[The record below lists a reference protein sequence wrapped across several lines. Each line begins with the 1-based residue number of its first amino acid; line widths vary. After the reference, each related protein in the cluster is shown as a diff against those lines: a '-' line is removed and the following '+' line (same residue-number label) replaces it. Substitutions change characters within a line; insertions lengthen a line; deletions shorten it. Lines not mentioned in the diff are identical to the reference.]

1 MSDNKQKSEDE
12 NLKKIV
18 KNLGQINVPTD
29 FNFQVNQRIEERKNS
44 SNKFWNWK
52 KFAFGVPILASVVI
66 LAFISLPNLS
76 TNNENQTTLAQAIPN
91 ENVVTPIN
99 TTNSN
104 SVTNSISTNSTANLN
119 ADKPKIEKTIT
130 EVKFTKKN
138 LEPKTSV
145 NKSSITNKPKQLPVE
160 KKIIGGSKEF
170 AASDNNVNIKPKGFN
185 GSTEDELK
193 GFLLTIGVET
203 ELEKGKYRVKK
214 VSPESTGDR
223 SGVKENDLI
232 ESANTETTSAPA
244 NTVAPKTVKS
254 LKIKRDNK
262 KVELPIKP

>member
-1 MSDNKQKSEDE
+1 M
-12 NLKKIV
+12 
-18 KNLGQINVPTD
+18 
-29 FNFQVNQRIEERKNS
+29 
-44 SNKFWNWK
+44 
-52 KFAFGVPILASVVI
+52 ASIVI
-66 LAFISLPNLS
+66 LAFIWLPNLS

-91 ENVVTPIN
+91 ENVVTS
-99 TTNSN
+99 TTATNSN
-104 SVTNSISTNSTANLN
+104 PITNSISTNSTANLN
-119 ADKPKIEKTIT
+119 TDKPKIEKTVT
-130 EVKFTKKN
+130 EVKVPKKN
-138 LEPKTSV
+138 LEPKISV

-160 KKIIGGSKEF
+160 KKSIGGSTEF
-170 AASDNNVNIKPKGFN
+170 AVSGNKEPIKPKGFN

-244 NTVAPKTVKS
+244 NSVAPKTVKS